1 MQKALK
7 KLCMFLDEGSDKR
20 STCEFMF
27 VGDLFLSEVYGSIFL
42 LSKS

>member
-20 STCEFMF
+20 STCEFML
-27 VGDLFLSEVYGSIFL
+27 VGDIFFSEVYESICL
-42 LSKS
+42 LSRS